1 MFVVE
6 TVVRIRREHAS
17 GKAIKVI
24 ARDLRLS
31 RKVVRKAI
39 RSPEAFNYQRT
50 VQPLICLLLSG
61 PKLMIFWISKEIMN
75 AEQEASPGRYYRQ
88 AACSGGCSGAGCD
101 DRRSVS
107 PDRGQREDLLS
118 VAQGIWRTED
128 RSGAANEEHG
138 ERERA
143 GGWKSN

>member
-1 MFVVE
+1 MRISDWSSDVCASDLMFVVE

-17 GKAIKVI
+17 GKAIKVV

-75 AEQEASPGRYYRQ
+75 AEQEASPGRDYRQ
-88 AACSGGCSGAGCD
+88 AA
-101 DRRSVS
+101 
-107 PDRGQREDLLS
+107 
-118 VAQGIWRTED
+118 
-128 RSGAANEEHG
+128 
-138 ERERA
+138 
-143 GGWKSN
+143 